1 MVRKAAC
8 FMGIIMMSFL
18 GAAAQEDISKV
29 DVFGGYAYFDRAHGL
44 GAVNLNGWE
53 AQGTYNFNRWLGATA
68 DFGGYYARPGPSIDF
83 NEYTFLFGPTVSLR
97 TPHITPFADAL
108 FGVSHLYDGAF
119 PNAPSHTPFTFA
131 LGGGV
136 DVPVKGRLVIR
147 AIQLDW
153 IRANYAYTPDNILR
167 VSTGL
172 VFRLGSSGR

>member
-1 MVRKAAC
+1 
-8 FMGIIMMSFL
+8 
-18 GAAAQEDISKV
+18 
-29 DVFGGYAYFDRAHGL
+29 VFGGYACFDRAHGL

-53 AQGTYNFNRWLGATA
+53 AQGTYNFNRWLGHCRFRRVLRET
-68 DFGGYYARPGPSIDF
+68 RPLHRFQRVHVSVR
-83 NEYTFLFGPTVSLR
+83 PTVSLR
-97 TPHITPFADAL
+97 TPHITPYAQAL

-136 DVPVKGRLVIR
+136 DDPIKGRLIIR

-172 VFRLGSSGR
+172 AFRLGSSGR